1 MIGPGRVVALGLVD
15 VVVFVAE
22 SSVVLEVFEFRP
34 PEQIER
40 PLHSALRVAEH
51 PECWLQHLVENFVVA
66 EKNLEN
72 DQVKS

>member
-1 MIGPGRVVALGLVD
+1 MIVPGRVVALGLVD
-15 VVVFVAE
+15 VVVFEAE

-51 PECWLQHLVENFVVA
+51 PEG
-66 EKNLEN
+66 
-72 DQVKS
+72 